1 MLCEEQFINKLLE
14 TKDYSLV
21 ENNNITSNYFTT
33 CRNVFEFIK
42 EFHNKYNDIPDK
54 TTIAGKFGEFEF
66 FSVQQDSQSIVDD
79 LREQSLFRSACY
91 VINKSTELF
100 EKDANEGAKF
110 LLANIDKLKPKY
122 SMHFVDIAHDVD
134 TRYNEYLERQNN
146 FSKYFM
152 PSGFDELDAHGFIG
166 YERRDDLV
174 LFTARTGQGK
184 SFVLTKS
191 ASSVFEQGFNVALIS
206 PEMTVNQFA
215 ERVDSTMG
223 GFSLNNLMY
232 CGKVNGYK
240 DFLAKLK
247 QSKNRFCIST
257 LEDFD
262 NECTISKIRTFCK
275 ATTADILFI
284 DGFDYLIDE
293 RAKKSDSV
301 PNQLG
306 HIAQDLLSL
315 SRELSIPVVVVIQT
329 NRKAVEN
336 DKDYIGTE
344 NITGSDK
351 IGASCT
357 RLISIVNKNPIL
369 EMTITKNR
377 YGKSGKETKCIYN
390 WNPDINTYTY
400 IQNIEDINNDE
411 ETKQETE
418 ENKENFKSI
427 F

>member
-1 MLCEEQFINKLLE
+1 
-14 TKDYSLV
+14 
-21 ENNNITSNYFTT
+21 
-33 CRNVFEFIK
+33 
-42 EFHNKYNDIPDK
+42 
-54 TTIAGKFGEFEF
+54 
-66 FSVQQDSQSIVDD
+66 
-79 LREQSLFRSACY
+79 
-91 VINKSTELF
+91 
-100 EKDANEGAKF
+100 
-110 LLANIDKLKPKY
+110 
-122 SMHFVDIAHDVD
+122 
-134 TRYNEYLERQNN
+134 
-146 FSKYFM
+146 
-152 PSGFDELDAHGFIG
+152 
-166 YERRDDLV
+166 
-174 LFTARTGQGK
+174 
-184 SFVLTKS
+184 
-191 ASSVFEQGFNVALIS
+191 
-206 PEMTVNQFA
+206 MTVNQFA
-215 ERVDSTMG
+215 ERVDSTIG

-240 DFLAKLK
+240 DFLTKLK

-336 DKDYIGTE
+336 EKEYIGTE